1 MVDVVPVGSNSLVIC
16 HWTNGTGHWEAITV
30 NHNALNGHE
39 QHSLDVWPPVDDI
52 TDGMNWPEGETLYLS
67 NCTFATSPSESPSPS
82 PSESSTGTATPAPT
96 DTLPPTGAVETSGML
111 MVGAV
116 LLAAGVWLKRRAD
129 RA

>member
-1 MVDVVPVGSNSLVIC
+1 MDTVPVGANSLVIC
-16 HWTNGTGHWEAITV
+16 HWTQGSGHWEPITV
-30 NHNALNGHE
+30 NHSALNGHE
-39 QHSLDVWPPVDDI
+39 QHSLDVWPPVEDI

-67 NCTFATSPSESPSPS
+67 MCALTTAPSESPSPS
-82 PSESSTGTATPAPT
+82 PSPSGSKSTTTPAPT